1 MQADS
6 IMHAHN
12 EEETF
17 NNAHLNLQ
25 TAPCKFS
32 RHFLSGHLKF
42 EQMSSETS
50 KKWDK
55 IQNLSKYPVK

>member
-50 KKWDK
+50 KK
-55 IQNLSKYPVK
+55 